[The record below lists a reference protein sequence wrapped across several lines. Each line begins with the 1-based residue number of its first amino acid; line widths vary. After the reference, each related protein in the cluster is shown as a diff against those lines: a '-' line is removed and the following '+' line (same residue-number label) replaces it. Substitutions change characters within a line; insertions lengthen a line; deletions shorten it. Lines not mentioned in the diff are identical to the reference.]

1 MIVRILFLILFC
13 TSAFAFEQ
21 RIIFCPPQEGSEYPT
36 IYKTYLDGNNE
47 AKIIMV
53 KTKDDKPSEFGVP
66 YFSENDPKVGNII
79 VWTTIKK
86 FPQMQAIIWNSVYM
100 LESNSLV
107 DRVAYMTDQEFNE
120 MKKIN
125 SETPEKLEEA
135 KFILFNKKRESDQLE
150 DTVLYKNCE
159 LSR

>member
-1 MIVRILFLILFC
+1 
-13 TSAFAFEQ
+13 
-21 RIIFCPPQEGSEYPT
+21 
-36 IYKTYLDGNNE
+36 
-47 AKIIMV
+47 
-53 KTKDDKPSEFGVP
+53 
-66 YFSENDPKVGNII
+66 VGNII

-100 LESNSLV
+100 LETNSLV

-135 KFILFNKKRESDQLE
+135 KFILFNKKRESNQLE

>member
-1 MIVRILFLILFC
+1 
-13 TSAFAFEQ
+13 
-21 RIIFCPPQEGSEYPT
+21 
-36 IYKTYLDGNNE
+36 
-47 AKIIMV
+47 
-53 KTKDDKPSEFGVP
+53 
-66 YFSENDPKVGNII
+66 
-79 VWTTIKK
+79 
-86 FPQMQAIIWNSVYM
+86 MQAIIWNSFYM